1 MKEMEMKV
9 MRLNPK
15 QEKIVRMLE
24 EKVVSPK
31 ELAKALGTGYTEM
44 KAQAMVLTLARA
56 GYVDKGKAA
65 IILHGTEMAKF
76 LKGQPLGSNLK
87 GEIPQP
93 VRR

>member
-1 MKEMEMKV
+1 
-9 MRLNPK
+9 MRITP
-15 QEKIVRMLE
+15 QHGKILKMLE
-24 EKVVSPK
+24 GSKVLAPK
-31 ELAKALGTGYTEM
+31 DIAKNLGRGYTEM

-65 IILHGTEMAKF
+65 LILHGTEMAKF
-76 LKGQPLGSNLK
+76 LKGLPLESNLK

>member
-1 MKEMEMKV
+1 
-9 MRLNPK
+9 
-15 QEKIVRMLE
+15 
-24 EKVVSPK
+24 
-31 ELAKALGTGYTEM
+31 M

-65 IILHGTEMAKF
+65 LILHGTEMAKF

>member
-1 MKEMEMKV
+1 MEMKV

-31 ELAKALGTGYTEM
+31 ELAKALGTVYTEM
-44 KAQAMVLTLARA
+44 KSQALLLTLARA
-56 GYVDKGKAA
+56 GYVDKNKAA
-65 IILHGTEMAKF
+65 IILHGTEMVKF
-76 LKGQPLGSNLK
+76 LKGLPLGSKLAK
-87 GEIPQP
+87 PAPQP